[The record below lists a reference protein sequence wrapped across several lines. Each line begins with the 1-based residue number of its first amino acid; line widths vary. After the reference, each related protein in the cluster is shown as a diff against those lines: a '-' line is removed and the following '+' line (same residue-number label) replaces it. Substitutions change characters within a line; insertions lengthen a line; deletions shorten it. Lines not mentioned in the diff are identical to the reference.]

1 MLKEK
6 NVSAKN
12 EGLNY
17 MVDIDAGECTICFW
31 TNAPKKITR
40 LLLILWF
47 TNVRDSGEYNTLD
60 NLFEEFGYVFKNYN
74 YELEEYIY
82 LDLNELTYQENKK

>member
-6 NVSAKN
+6 NVSGKN

-17 MVDIDAGECTICFW
+17 MVDIDAGECIICFW

-47 TNVRDSGEYNTLD
+47 ANVRESGDYYTLY
-60 NLFEEFGYVFKNYN
+60 NLFEEFGYASKNYN
-74 YELEEYIY
+74 QELEQYVH
-82 LDLNELTYQENKK
+82 LDLSELTY

>member
-1 MLKEK
+1 MLKE
-6 NVSAKN
+6 KN

-47 TNVRDSGEYNTLD
+47 TNVRDSGDYDTLY
-60 NLFEEFGYVFKNYN
+60 NLFEEFGYVSKNYN
-74 YELEEYIY
+74 QELDKHIY
-82 LDLNELTYQENKK
+82 LDLSELTY